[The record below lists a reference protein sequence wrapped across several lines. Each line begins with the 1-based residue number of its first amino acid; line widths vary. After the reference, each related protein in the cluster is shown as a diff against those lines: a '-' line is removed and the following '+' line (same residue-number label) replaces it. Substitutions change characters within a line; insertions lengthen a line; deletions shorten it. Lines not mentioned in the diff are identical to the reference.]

1 MKKKWVFILGM
12 LAGVLL
18 TITILAAVQYLP
30 ELMRNSNTDE
40 VMQERRDS
48 LRLAAAEEMRKR
60 EELQYLAQNVTFD
73 EKSVKVFQVIQ
84 SVYNDQALVYGKN
97 EYGAYIGTLY
107 LLEYGMNMLYDGQI
121 IKIPKGMV
129 LRLVGKYQY
138 VTTDGGYKTVPKVRI
153 TNKDKYE
160 RSADSI

>member
-18 TITILAAVQYLP
+18 TIAILAAVQYLP
-30 ELMRNSNTDE
+30 KLMHGSEADV
-40 VMQERRDS
+40 VMQDRRDS
-48 LRLAAAEEMRKR
+48 LRLAAVEEMQKM
-60 EELQYLAQNVTFD
+60 EELQYLSQNVTFD

-84 SVYNDQALVYGKN
+84 SVNNDQALVYGKD
-97 EYGAYIGTLY
+97 ESGAYYGTLY

-121 IKIPKGMV
+121 IKIPRGMV

-153 TNKDKYE
+153 TDKDKLE
-160 RSADSI
+160 

>member
-1 MKKKWVFILGM
+1 MKKKWVFIIGM
-12 LAGVLL
+12 LTGVLFTTAFFAL
-18 TITILAAVQYLP
+18 EDDIRA
-30 ELMRNSNTDE
+30 LMRRSDTSE
-40 VMQERRDS
+40 VMQARRDS
-48 LRLAAAEEMRKR
+48 LRLAEAEEMRKM
-60 EELQYLAQNVTFD
+60 EELHYLAKNVTFD

-84 SVYNDQALVYGKN
+84 SINNDQALVYGKD
-97 EYGAYIGTLY
+97 EYGAYYGTLY
-107 LLEYGMNMLYDGQI
+107 LLEYGGMLYDGQI

>member
-84 SVYNDQALVYGKN
+84 SVNNDQALVYGKD
-97 EYGAYIGTLY
+97 ESGAYYGTLY

-121 IKIPKGMV
+121 IKIPRGMV

-153 TNKDKYE
+153 TDKDKLE
-160 RSADSI
+160 